1 MGAAGLCPE
10 RPPGLLYHAC
20 APLFGRG
27 SILQTR
33 FCLCTQYCHWT
44 RAGAIS
50 ALPIRAFRACGC
62 CGPMPRRPPDS
73 SATRALLSLAV
84 AVCYRC
90 ASACAHSTVATP
102 AGNAHRTCQMS
113 HTARPRTNLKGGR
126 RACRRPQVWTCPCW
140 PEGMRATPTRFLK
153 VSRRPPAAPEATS
166 AGLKRGCYPDMR
178 SGPKNLLNR
187 QLQ

>member
-10 RPPGLLYHAC
+10 RPPGLLYHAR

-27 SILQTR
+27 SMLQTR

-102 AGNAHRTCQMS
+102 AGNAHRACQVS
-113 HTARPRTNLKGGR
+113 RALIPACGLYVKRPVSDSPPASRSLALTLKGGGVL
-126 RACRRPQVWTCPCW
+126 A
-140 PEGMRATPTRFLK
+140 G
-153 VSRRPPAAPEATS
+153 
-166 AGLKRGCYPDMR
+166 GLKFAGPQRGSQSSFLVEICLVAICPVPSRFDAVFMR
-178 SGPKNLLNR
+178 V
-187 QLQ
+187 

>member
-10 RPPGLLYHAC
+10 GPPGLLYHAR

-27 SILQTR
+27 GMLQTR

-62 CGPMPRRPPDS
+62 CWPMPRRSPDS

-84 AVCYRC
+84 AVCYRRV
-90 ASACAHSTVATP
+90 SACAHSTVIGREQGP
-102 AGNAHRTCQMS
+102 FWGKSAGNLGEIWGKIWGKSGGKSYPYRRQACKGVYKINISARTS
-113 HTARPRTNLKGGR
+113 YFSLT
-126 RACRRPQVWTCPCW
+126 
-140 PEGMRATPTRFLK
+140 
-153 VSRRPPAAPEATS
+153 
-166 AGLKRGCYPDMR
+166 
-178 SGPKNLLNR
+178 
-187 QLQ
+187 